1 MKRLYFFATLIE
13 LFGISLTSAG
23 LAYEV
28 ATGAD
33 LGYQLMTLGSIF
45 VAGGS
50 LLFAKV
56 APWMR
61 GKK

>member
-1 MKRLYFFATLIE
+1 MKKLYLFATLVE
-13 LFGISLTSAG
+13 LFGIALTSAG

-33 LGYQLMTLGSIF
+33 WGYILISTGSGAIAF
-45 VAGGS
+45 GS

-61 GKK
+61 GR

>member
-1 MKRLYFFATLIE
+1 VKRLYLFATLVE
-13 LFGISLTSAG
+13 LFGIALTSAG

-45 VAGGS
+45 IAGGS

-61 GKK
+61 ER